1 MCTTATKREKRLFY
15 KFNEKH
21 ITENK
26 CLWGTVKLFLS
37 NKVQSSE
44 RMKLC
49 EEDDTLIKEE
59 VAMERNDFFSNAVIN
74 LKIPKFENFDPLS
87 ENMDHRTVESIVKYI
102 KHPSII
108 VIASEFTR

>member
-1 MCTTATKREKRLFY
+1 MTCTRLRNSFLKKNDKNRQLFCKQRNNCVPLLRKEKKDYFTSL
-15 KFNEKH
+15 NEKH

-37 NKVQSSE
+37 NKVQFSE

-59 VAMERNDFFSNAVIN
+59 VAMELNDFSQM
-74 LKIPKFENFDPLS
+74 L
-87 ENMDHRTVESIVKYI
+87 
-102 KHPSII
+102 
-108 VIASEFTR
+108 